1 MRVKKKQKKTTCPA
15 QQSYCLYAKIKM
27 QKKKK
32 PVGNVEPKNNDM
44 C

>member
-1 MRVKKKQKKTTCPA
+1 MRVKKKTTCPA

-27 QKKKK
+27 QKKKN
-32 PVGNVEPKNNDM
+32 VGNVEPKNNDM